1 MYPFALFARPEVM
14 RGRTRV
20 GMESAQPGAVT
31 MDERGV
37 LDRAQAGNAA
47 AFTALF
53 DQYQRPIVNYLYRMV
68 NDRDVAEDLAQDTFL
83 KAYRA
88 IERTDAELNFRAW
101 IYRIATNTAMS
112 YFRRKRLLQWIPFGP
127 ATPDRGKDLR
137 LAERVGESELIE
149 QAMAKI
155 GPSHS
160 SVLLLRHHQG
170 LSIDEIAAALE
181 IKPNAAKVR
190 LFRARK
196 AFAQAYE
203 ELTAEQEAV

>member
-1 MYPFALFARPEVM
+1 MERVQWGAL
-14 RGRTRV
+14 
-20 GMESAQPGAVT
+20 S
-31 MDERGV
+31 MDERGI
-37 LDRAQAGNAA
+37 LDRAQAGNSA

-68 NDRDVAEDLAQDTFL
+68 NDREVAEDLAQDTFL

-88 IERTDAELNFRAW
+88 IDRTDADLNFRAW

-112 YFRRKRLLQWIPFGP
+112 YFRRKRLLQWVPFGP
-127 ATPDRGKDLR
+127 GTPDRGKDPR
-137 LAERVGESELIE
+137 LAERVGESQLIE
-149 QAMAKI
+149 QALAKI

-160 SVLLLRHHQG
+160 STLLLRHHQG
-170 LSIDEIAAALE
+170 LSLDEMAEALG

-196 AFAQAYE
+196 AFSQAYE
-203 ELTAEQEAV
+203 ALSSETESER

>member
-1 MYPFALFARPEVM
+1 
-14 RGRTRV
+14 
-20 GMESAQPGAVT
+20 MERAQWGAVG

-47 AFTALF
+47 AFSALF

-68 NDRDVAEDLAQDTFL
+68 NDREVAEDLAQDTFL

-88 IERTDAELNFRAW
+88 IERTDSELNFRAW

-112 YFRRKRLLQWIPFGP
+112 YFRRRRLLQWIPFGP
-127 ATPDRGKDLR
+127 GTPDHGKDLR

-149 QAMAKI
+149 QALAKI

-170 LSIDEIAAALE
+170 LTIDEIADSLQ
-181 IKPNAAKVR
+181 IKSNAAKVR

-203 ELTAEQEAV
+203 ALTAEQEHA

>member
-1 MYPFALFARPEVM
+1 
-14 RGRTRV
+14 
-20 GMESAQPGAVT
+20 MERAQWGAIR
-31 MDERGV
+31 MDERGI
-37 LDRAQAGNAA
+37 LDRAQAGNSA
-47 AFTALF
+47 AFTELF

-68 NDRDVAEDLAQDTFL
+68 NDREVAEDLAQDTFL

-88 IERTDAELNFRAW
+88 IDRTDPDLNFRAW

-112 YFRRKRLLQWIPFGP
+112 YFRRKRLVQWIPFGP
-127 ATPDRGKDLR
+127 GTPDRGKDLR
-137 LAERVGESELIE
+137 LAERVGESQLIE

-160 SVLLLRHHQG
+160 SILLLRHHQG
-170 LSIDEIAAALE
+170 LSIDEMAEALG

-196 AFAQAYE
+196 AFSQAYE
-203 ELTAEQEAV
+203 ALTAEREVER

>member
-1 MYPFALFARPEVM
+1 MERVQWGAL
-14 RGRTRV
+14 G
-20 GMESAQPGAVT
+20 
-31 MDERGV
+31 MDERGI
-37 LDRAQAGNAA
+37 LDRAQAGNSA

-68 NDRDVAEDLAQDTFL
+68 NDREVAEDLAQDTFL

-88 IERTDAELNFRAW
+88 IDRTDADLNFRAW

-127 ATPDRGKDLR
+127 GTPDRGKDLR
-137 LAERVGESELIE
+137 LAERVGESQLIE
-149 QAMAKI
+149 QALTKI
-155 GPSHS
+155 GPTHGSI
-160 SVLLLRHHQG
+160 LLLRHHQG
-170 LSIDEIAAALE
+170 LSIDEMAEALG

-196 AFAQAYE
+196 AFSQAYAA
-203 ELTAEQEAV
+203 LTAEPEGER

>member
-1 MYPFALFARPEVM
+1 MERVQWGAL
-14 RGRTRV
+14 G
-20 GMESAQPGAVT
+20 
-31 MDERGV
+31 MDERGI
-37 LDRAQAGNAA
+37 LDRAQAGNSA

-68 NDRDVAEDLAQDTFL
+68 NDREVAEDLAQDTFL

-88 IERTDAELNFRAW
+88 IDRTDADLNFRAW

-127 ATPDRGKDLR
+127 GTPDRGKDLR
-137 LAERVGESELIE
+137 LAERVGESQLIE
-149 QAMAKI
+149 QALTKI
-155 GPSHS
+155 GPSHGS
-160 SVLLLRHHQG
+160 ILLLRHHQG
-170 LSIDEIAAALE
+170 LSIDEMAEALG

-196 AFAQAYE
+196 AFSQAYAA
-203 ELTAEQEAV
+203 LTAEPEGER

>member
-1 MYPFALFARPEVM
+1 MERVQWGAL
-14 RGRTRV
+14 G
-20 GMESAQPGAVT
+20 
-31 MDERGV
+31 MDERGI
-37 LDRAQAGNAA
+37 LDRAQAGNSA

-68 NDRDVAEDLAQDTFL
+68 NDREVAEDLAQDTFL

-88 IERTDAELNFRAW
+88 IDRTDPDLNFRAW

-127 ATPDRGKDLR
+127 GTPDRGKDLR
-137 LAERVGESELIE
+137 LAERVGESQLIE
-149 QAMAKI
+149 QALAKI

-160 SVLLLRHHQG
+160 SILLLRHHQG
-170 LSIDEIAAALE
+170 LSIDEMAEALG

-203 ELTAEQEAV
+203 ALTSESEDER

>member
-1 MYPFALFARPEVM
+1 
-14 RGRTRV
+14 
-20 GMESAQPGAVT
+20 MERAQWGTPV

-68 NDRDVAEDLAQDTFL
+68 GDREVAEDLAQDTFL

-88 IERTDAELNFRAW
+88 IERTDEELNFRAW

-127 ATPDRGKDLR
+127 GTPDRAKDLR
-137 LAERVGESELIE
+137 LAERVSESQLIE
-149 QAMAKI
+149 QAMARI
-155 GPSHS
+155 GLSHS

-170 LSIDEIAAALE
+170 LSINEIADSLQ

-196 AFAQAYE
+196 AFAEAYE
-203 ELTAEQEAV
+203 ALSTGQESTR

>member
-1 MYPFALFARPEVM
+1 MEWAQW
-14 RGRTRV
+14 GTV
-20 GMESAQPGAVT
+20 G

-37 LDRAQAGNAA
+37 LDRAQAGNSA
-47 AFTALF
+47 AFAALF

-68 NDRDVAEDLAQDTFL
+68 NDREIAEDLAQDTFL

-88 IERTDAELNFRAW
+88 ISGIDGELNFRAW

-127 ATPDRGKDLR
+127 GTPDRGKDLR
-137 LAERVGESELIE
+137 LADRIGESELID

-160 SVLLLRHHQG
+160 SILLLRHHQG
-170 LSIDEIAAALE
+170 LSIDEIAESLQ
-181 IKPNAAKVR
+181 IKSNAAKVR

-203 ELTAEQEAV
+203 ALTAEQEHSG

>member
-1 MYPFALFARPEVM
+1 
-14 RGRTRV
+14 
-20 GMESAQPGAVT
+20 MERAQWGSPV

-68 NDRDVAEDLAQDTFL
+68 GDREVAEDLAQDTFL

-88 IERTDAELNFRAW
+88 IERTDEELNFRAW

-127 ATPDRGKDLR
+127 GTPDRAKDLR
-137 LAERVGESELIE
+137 LAERVSESQLIE
-149 QAMAKI
+149 QAMARI

-170 LSIDEIAAALE
+170 LSINEIADSLQ

-196 AFAQAYE
+196 AFAEAYE
-203 ELTAEQEAV
+203 ALSTGQESTR

>member
-1 MYPFALFARPEVM
+1 MERAQW
-14 RGRTRV
+14 GTV
-20 GMESAQPGAVT
+20 GI
-31 MDERGV
+31 DERGV
-37 LDRAQAGNAA
+37 LDRAQAGNSA
-47 AFTALF
+47 AFTTLF

-88 IERTDAELNFRAW
+88 IERTDGELNFRAW

-127 ATPDRGKDLR
+127 GTPDRGKDLR

-160 SVLLLRHHQG
+160 SILLLRHHQG
-170 LSIDEIAAALE
+170 LSIDEIADSLQ

-203 ELTAEQEAV
+203 ALTSEQEHL

>member
-1 MYPFALFARPEVM
+1 
-14 RGRTRV
+14 
-20 GMESAQPGAVT
+20 MERAQWGAIR

-37 LDRAQAGNAA
+37 LDRAQAGNSA
-47 AFTALF
+47 AFTELF

-68 NDRDVAEDLAQDTFL
+68 NDREVAEDLAQDTFL

-88 IERTDAELNFRAW
+88 IDRTEPDLNFRAW

-112 YFRRKRLLQWIPFGP
+112 YFRRKRLVQWIPFGP
-127 ATPDRGKDLR
+127 GTPDRGKDLR
-137 LAERVGESELIE
+137 LAERVGESQLIE

-160 SVLLLRHHQG
+160 SILLLRHHQG
-170 LSIDEIAAALE
+170 LSIDEMAEVLG

-196 AFAQAYE
+196 AFSQAYE
-203 ELTAEQEAV
+203 ALTADREVER

>member
-1 MYPFALFARPEVM
+1 ME
-14 RGRTRV
+14 RV
-20 GMESAQPGAVT
+20 DRAQWGAVG

-47 AFTALF
+47 AFSALF
-53 DQYQRPIVNYLYRMV
+53 DQYQRPIVNYLFRMV
-68 NDRDVAEDLAQDTFL
+68 RDREVAEDLAQDTFL

-88 IERTDAELNFRAW
+88 IEKTEGELNFRAW

-112 YFRRKRLLQWIPFGP
+112 YFRRKRLLQWTPFGP
-127 ATPDRGKDLR
+127 STPDRGKDLR
-137 LAERVGESELIE
+137 LAERVSESELIE
-149 QAMAKI
+149 QAMQKI

-170 LSIDEIAAALE
+170 LSIDEIADTLQ
-181 IKPNAAKVR
+181 IKSNAAKVR

-203 ELTAEQEAV
+203 TLAAEKEQA

>member
-1 MYPFALFARPEVM
+1 MERAEWGAL
-14 RGRTRV
+14 
-20 GMESAQPGAVT
+20 T
-31 MDERGV
+31 MDERGI
-37 LDRAQAGNAA
+37 LNRAQAGNAA
-47 AFTALF
+47 AFTTLF

-68 NDRDVAEDLAQDTFL
+68 QDREVAEDLAQDTFL

-88 IERTDAELNFRAW
+88 IERTDDELNFRAW

-112 YFRRKRLLQWIPFGP
+112 YFRRKRVLQWIPFGP
-127 ATPDRGKDLR
+127 STPDRGKDLR
-137 LAERVGESELIE
+137 LAERLGESELIE

-155 GPSHS
+155 GPAHS

-170 LSIDEIAAALE
+170 LSIEEIGHALE

-203 ELTAEQEAV
+203 TLSAEQEHA

>member
-1 MYPFALFARPEVM
+1 
-14 RGRTRV
+14 
-20 GMESAQPGAVT
+20 MEWAQLGAVG

-37 LDRAQAGNAA
+37 LDRAQAGNSA
-47 AFTALF
+47 AFAALF

-68 NDRDVAEDLAQDTFL
+68 NDREIAEDLAQDTFL

-88 IERTDAELNFRAW
+88 IGGIDGELNFRAW

-127 ATPDRGKDLR
+127 STPDRGKDLR
-137 LAERVGESELIE
+137 LAERIGESELID
-149 QAMAKI
+149 QALTKI

-160 SVLLLRHHQG
+160 SILLLRHHQG
-170 LSIDEIAAALE
+170 LSIDEIAESLQ
-181 IKPNAAKVR
+181 IKSNAAKVR

-196 AFAQAYE
+196 AFAKAYE
-203 ELTAEQEAV
+203 TLTAEQEHA

>member
-1 MYPFALFARPEVM
+1 M
-14 RGRTRV
+14 
-20 GMESAQPGAVT
+20 GMERAQWGALG

-68 NDRDVAEDLAQDTFL
+68 NDREVAEDLAQDTFL

-88 IERTDAELNFRAW
+88 IERTEGELNFRAW

-127 ATPDRGKDLR
+127 GTPDRGKDLR
-137 LAERVGESELIE
+137 LADRVGESELIE

-170 LSIDEIAAALE
+170 LSIDEIADSLQ

-196 AFAQAYE
+196 AFASAYE
-203 ELTAEQEAV
+203 ELASEQEQAR